1 MVLPMNAIPSPQGP
15 HVACIM
21 DGNGRWAKR
30 RGLPRTAGHTA
41 GEENLAEVVRIASAR
56 GVGHLTVFGFSTENW
71 VRPKAEVRHIL
82 SLHKR
87 LFGRVEE
94 LNANNVRINW
104 IGRPFDEPGA
114 RTPVFV
120 QRAIRQAISD
130 TATNTGMVLTVAFD
144 YGSRAELL
152 RAAQQCASNNPSSEP
167 ITTAAVQSRL
177 YSSEMPD
184 VDLLIRTSGE
194 SRISNFMLWQIAK
207 AKVYFTERSWPDLDA
222 VEFDAALALLHT

>member
-1 MVLPMNAIPSPQGP
+1 MVLPMNATPSPNGP

-56 GVGHLTVFGFSTENW
+56 GVSYLTVFGFSTENW

-87 LFGRVEE
+87 LFGRIEE
-94 LNANNVRINW
+94 LNLNNVRINW

-114 RTPVFV
+114 RTPSFV
-120 QRAIRQAISD
+120 QRAIRQAIAD
-130 TATNTGMVLTVAFD
+130 TSTNTGMVLTVAFD

-152 RAAQQCASNNPSSEP
+152 RAAQHSMSEATGATPISPS
-167 ITTAAVQSRL
+167 TLQSHL
-177 YSSEMPD
+177 YSPDLPD

-194 SRISNFMLWQIAK
+194 SRISNFLLWQISN

-222 VEFDAALALLHT
+222 TEIDSALVLIRK